1 MRLLRSLFEF
11 VCPPNILQTCCFQF
25 LEGLLLVPRE
35 IENNNYAKFGGGG
48 GGTKLHYG
56 KRETRKLRQR
66 EAVTPAVFLRR
77 LSVTATNNL
86 TLPSI

>member
-11 VCPPNILQTCCFQF
+11 VCPPNILQRCCFQF

-35 IENNNYAKFGGGG
+35 IENDNYAKFEGK
-48 GGTKLHYG
+48 TKWHYG
-56 KRETRKLRQR
+56 KRESRKLRQR
-66 EAVTPAVFLRR
+66 EAATPAVFLRR